1 MEAAF
6 DDQRTLEMLSELQVH
21 QQLAFGAACCERMLP
36 NYEAFMQE
44 VGWGDI
50 NPLRRALDAVWE
62 ACEERHP
69 SNRELRD
76 LLSQCE
82 KCAPNSE
89 DITSLYVSSA
99 QDAAFAICALLDF
112 LLNGDLNRIVS
123 VPQMSTDSVD
133 LIVQERENMDPRDP
147 LREWNILNHPL
158 MQQELVRQ
166 RRDIAEASTIKI
178 GDKAALLT
186 LRSQARRESNL
197 VVGSRTS

>member
-1 MEAAF
+1 MEATF
-6 DDQRTLEMLSELQVH
+6 NDQQTRKMLSTLQVH

-44 VGWGDI
+44 AGWGDVS
-50 NPLRRALDAVWE
+50 PLRRALDSVWE
-62 ACEERHP
+62 ACEARPRHR
-69 SNRELRD
+69 RELRD

-89 DITSLYVSSA
+89 DFIFLYVSSA

-112 LLNGDLNRIVS
+112 LLDGDLNRIVS

-147 LREWNILNHPL
+147 FRESKILEHPL

-166 RRDIAEASTIKI
+166 RRDIAEASTIEI
-178 GDKAALLT
+178 GDKAGLLT
-186 LRSQARRESNL
+186 LRSRARSESNL
-197 VVGSRTS
+197 VVGSRTA